1 MQTLYT
7 LLGQQQLY
15 GINLKDCPLD
25 SPFFKLHQFF
35 IMNRIKA
42 IIATAAVALT
52 AVSCGVVSFTG
63 RNQLLLFSD
72 SEIMALSDQ
81 SYAQLMK
88 EETLSSDAASTRKVK
103 EVGTKMVAA
112 LESYL
117 KTNGDTSALKGI
129 KWEFQLVKSDQVN
142 AFCMPSGKIVF
153 YEGILKYAD
162 TPDYIAVVMGHE
174 MAHAIAKHGNERMSQ
189 QSIMSILGSVASE
202 AIGEKKG
209 DAAQTLFDVGFGIGA
224 KAGVLLPY
232 SRKHEYEADKIGMY
246 IMDIAGYNVNAAP
259 EFWEKMQGGNK
270 SDASDFLS
278 THPSDAKRVAALREG
293 IKSKPSF

>member
-1 MQTLYT
+1 M
-7 LLGQQQLY
+7 
-15 GINLKDCPLD
+15 KDCPPD

-202 AIGEKKG
+202 AIGERKG

-278 THPSDAKRVAALREG
+278 THPSDAKRVAALREA

>member
-1 MQTLYT
+1 M
-7 LLGQQQLY
+7 
-15 GINLKDCPLD
+15 KK
-25 SPFFKLHQFF
+25 S
-35 IMNRIKA
+35 IKVLA
-42 IIATAAVALT
+42 FLSAVVFM

-63 RNQLLLFSD
+63 RKQMLLFSD

-81 SYAQLMK
+81 SYAEFK
-88 EETLSSDAASTRKVK
+88 GTAEVSSNVAATRMVK
-103 EVGTKMVAA
+103 EVGGKMVAA

-117 KTNGDTSALKGI
+117 KTNGQESALRGLV
-129 KWEFQLVKSDQVN
+129 WEFMLVKSQEVN

-189 QSIMSILGSVASE
+189 QSVMNLLGRVASE

-209 DAAQTLFDVGFGIGA
+209 AGAQALFNVGFGIGSQ
-224 KAGVLLPY
+224 AGVLLPY

-246 IMDIAGYNVNAAP
+246 IMNIAGYDINAAP
-259 EFWEKMQGGNK
+259 AFWEKMLDAK
-270 SDASDFLS
+270 SAGQSDFFS
-278 THPSDAKRVAALREG
+278 THPSDAKRIAALREA
-293 IKSKPSF
+293 ISSFTP